1 MKRKRKMERK
11 ILEEYLEASLR
22 LLDKDALSRN
32 DITAIAA
39 ELGFSRSDLSKI
51 DEAVEKLRERGEA
64 SLKNEYYDGAIQDLT
79 TAAALSPFDGKLK
92 SILAECYFRRGKED
106 HSGSDFSYART
117 WAEEAIRID
126 PSCRHA
132 YQILHSLKRYR
143 QRRKKRIIQLGI
155 ISSVIVI
162 LSILLL
168 AILILSKTDSISA
181 SPPAEVVDSA
191 AASVKPNE
199 NTGSRSMRKKISVS
213 LSETVD
219 PAYSLYSQSSIIST
233 YKDAYSYELTAEIEN
248 GESVLTALMVKA
260 TAYDAQGKAL
270 FIVYKDVLTTNDPPI
285 YPGDH
290 IPFYI
295 LKYEKEDVPEVENIE
310 ISFQLAEGHAY
321 TGPSI
326 DFPEIP
332 IEWEV
337 RKPAGIDISLTE
349 RKSSIAKLNPP
360 SHFLVLAVE
369 NTGSRPIDHLKIRID
384 RYNAQGSLLTS
395 ALHYLVISSGPQLR
409 PGRRFPEFFAD
420 RLPRGTEKI
429 ASVSAS
435 VIEVQ

>member
-1 MKRKRKMERK
+1 MKRKRKKERK
-11 ILEEYLEASLR
+11 ILDEYLEASLG
-22 LLDKDALSRN
+22 LLDKDAISTD
-32 DITAIAA
+32 DIKEIAQ
-39 ELGFSRSDLSKI
+39 ELGFSGSDLSKI
-51 DEAVEKLRERGEA
+51 NEAVEKLRERGEA

-79 TAAALSPFDGKLK
+79 TAAALRPFDGKLK

-106 HSGSDFSYART
+106 RSGSDFSHART

-143 QRRKKRIIQLGI
+143 QRRKKRLMQLGV
-155 ISSVIVI
+155 SSAVIMIAAV
-162 LSILLL
+162 LFLVFL
-168 AILILSKTDSISA
+168 ALRKTGSIST
-181 SPPAEVVDSA
+181 SPPAEVIDSVA
-191 AASVKPNE
+191 PAGNTKE
-199 NTGSRSMRKKISVS
+199 NTSSRAMRRQIAVS

-219 PAYSLYSQSSIIST
+219 PAYALYSQSSILSA

-260 TAYDAQGKAL
+260 TAYDSKGKAV

-295 LKYEKEDVPEVENIE
+295 LKYEKESVPEVENIE
-310 ISFQLAEGHAY
+310 ISFQLTEGYAY

-332 IEWEV
+332 LEWEME
-337 RKPAGIDISLTE
+337 KPAGIDISLTQRE
-349 RKSSIAKLNPP
+349 SSIAKLNPP

-369 NTGSRPIDHLKIRID
+369 NTGIRPIDNLRIRID
-384 RYNAQGSLLTS
+384 RYSAEGSLLTS

-409 PGRRFPEFFAD
+409 PGKRFPEFFAD
-420 RLPRGTEKI
+420 RLPKGIKKI
-429 ASVSAS
+429 DNVSVS
-435 VIEVQ
+435 VVETE